1 MEYLIFGS
9 AVIIILVLLLILM
22 QKQISSLREQVRKS
36 LENTDQILAQRLETT
51 GRAVSDVQV
60 NLARLEESN
69 KRIYELGKDI
79 SSLQEILRAPKIR
92 GGLGEFLLGDLLSQI
107 LPSEHFSLPHT
118 FKSGEKVDAVIRL
131 GDRLVPVDS
140 KFPLENFRRLVKA
153 DSDQD
158 RRAHRRKFVSDVKLH
173 VDAIATKYIQP
184 DEGTLPFALMYIPAE
199 NVYYET
205 IIKEQDASEGKDIA
219 GYSMQKRVI
228 PVSPN
233 TFYLYLQ
240 TIILGLKGL
249 EVEKNALGIISALDR
264 LRVDFGKF
272 ARDFELTGTHLRHA
286 VGSYDSA
293 DRDLARFEDKL
304 SQISSARSGEE
315 NQAASAAGETERA
328 KKSTE

>member
-1 MEYLIFGS
+1 MQLLIFGS

-22 QKQISSLREQVRKS
+22 QKQISSLREQVRRS

-107 LPSEHFSLPHT
+107 LPAEHFSLPHT

-131 GDRLVPVDS
+131 GDKLVPVDS

-158 RRAHRRKFVSDVKLH
+158 RKTYRRKFISDVKLH
-173 VDAIATKYIQP
+173 VDAIASKYIRP

-219 GYSMQKRVI
+219 GYCMQRRVI

-272 ARDFELTGTHLRHA
+272 ARDFELTGTHLRRA

-304 SQISSARSGEE
+304 TQISSGCSGEE
-315 NQAASAAGETERA
+315 IDAASTARETE
-328 KKSTE
+328 KS